1 MSRFNNN
8 FMLPIKCRTC
18 KKEFI
23 WTAHRGSETR
33 CSKCIEKAVFKA
45 VEDVQKEIAD
55 MDTEEFKSFI
65 EDIEEYE
72 EENGHITILDDE
84 KP

>member
-1 MSRFNNN
+1 
-8 FMLPIKCRTC
+8 
-18 KKEFI
+18 
-23 WTAHRGSETR
+23 
-33 CSKCIEKAVFKA
+33 VFKA